1 MAPTTQLEFAPKRQP
16 LELPTKPWPWT
27 PIGSFLH
34 KHELSSYSDK
44 VFVRQLIHDLQLGC
58 NIGYTGPQFTHLAI
72 NLPSAH
78 QQPML
83 LTQHLRKRV
92 KLDAF
97 LDLLNP
103 PLKIFRT
110 SGLGVIPK
118 HDGGW
123 HIIYHLYPPDGCS
136 KWSHWSLYIRTLWHI
151 AQMMM
156 RTLL

>member
-1 MAPTTQLEFAPKRQP
+1 M
-16 LELPTKPWPWT
+16 
-27 PIGSFLH
+27 GSCGILQESCRNFMQDSCKIPQDLARSCRGARKKDLFLQD
-34 KHELSSYSDK
+34 LARAFLLGSSYPDK

-83 LTQHLRKRV
+83 LTQHLRKSV

-97 LDLLNP
+97 LDLFKSP
-103 PLKIFRT
+103 PLKIFCT

-123 HIIYHLYPPDGCS
+123 RIIYHLSPPDGHS
-136 KWSHWSLYIRTLWHI
+136 QDLV
-151 AQMMM
+151 
-156 RTLL
+156 